1 MNRRNERR
9 EASTDQNSNSFS
21 KNMEGLKIFPLER
34 NTRMME
40 KNQIVSS
47 RYGPTPNLNISSRN
61 SLSLSTLSL
70 PPPSHHRIDTSPTP
84 SHLSL
89 ALPCLSP
96 FFLFFFSSIKYFS
109 PHPSISAFASTSPP
123 FSFPIPFS
131 LSLSSPLSL
140 SSRSRSLFFLSHQL
154 PIADSGT
161 LSALSPFFFPLEWLG
176 PLGWAARF

>member
-1 MNRRNERR
+1 
-9 EASTDQNSNSFS
+9 
-21 KNMEGLKIFPLER
+21 MEGLKIFPLER

-131 LSLSSPLSL
+131 LSLFSSLTLISLSL
-140 SSRSRSLFFLSHQL
+140 FTLPSTPDRRLRDSLGLSH
-154 PIADSGT
+154 SFFS
-161 LSALSPFFFPLEWLG
+161 LSNGWALSDG
-176 PLGWAARF
+176 PRGFRGGSLKKEPTNKTISPETTKGSR